1 MLINRNNNETKHVNF
16 VSYTGSYPN
25 LCSGVLTLE
34 IDGKEITFGYGFNS
48 KDKQTY
54 DPFWISGG
62 GLMPNYEGA
71 WQGKWQ
77 IDVERIPEQFRK
89 YAAEI
94 DQVFNDNV
102 EWGCCGGCI

>member
-1 MLINRNNNETKHVNF
+1 MLINRNNNETKHVSY

-25 LCSGVLTLE
+25 LCRGVLTLE
-34 IDGKEITFGYGFNS
+34 IDGKEITFGYGFNY
-48 KDKQTY
+48 KDESTY
-54 DPFWISGG
+54 GPFWSSGG
-62 GLMPNYEGA
+62 GIMPNYEGA
-71 WQGKWQ
+71 WQGEWQ